1 MPKRTTKLGM
11 ALAIGLLVA
20 GGCGVET
27 VPAGRV
33 TPKTGSVSTSSTFSM
48 PPTPTSSWAPPTST
62 AVPTPTPTPTPAPQQ
77 FVPPTTAA
85 VEVPKQVEPPP
96 SKARP
101 KTTPTAKAPNLAEC
115 GSDYYRNTDG
125 VCVHRP
131 ATGPGAA
138 DGATALCKDGS
149 YSYSQNRRGTCS
161 GHGGVRTWL

>member
-1 MPKRTTKLGM
+1 MPT
-11 ALAIGLLVA
+11 
-20 GGCGVET
+20 
-27 VPAGRV
+27 
-33 TPKTGSVSTSSTFSM
+33 
-48 PPTPTSSWAPPTST
+48 
-62 AVPTPTPTPTPAPQQ
+62 
-77 FVPPTTAA
+77 TTAA
-85 VEVPKQVEPPP
+85 VAVPKQVDPTP
-96 SKARP
+96 SKTRP
-101 KTTPTAKAPNLAEC
+101 KTTPTAKAPNPAEC

>member
-1 MPKRTTKLGM
+1 MPKRTTKLGV

-27 VPAGRV
+27 VPRGRV
-33 TPKTGSVSTSSTFSM
+33 TPQSSPVPTVPTSTST
-48 PPTPTSSWAPPTST
+48 WAPPTS
-62 AVPTPTPTPTPAPQQ
+62 TPTPTPAPQQ
-77 FVPPTTAA
+77 FVPTTTAA
-85 VEVPKQVEPPP
+85 VEVPKQVEPKPTKTP
-96 SKARP
+96 P
-101 KTTPTAKAPNLAEC
+101 KTTQAAKAPNPAEC
-115 GSDYYRNTDG
+115 GSDHYRNTDG

>member
-1 MPKRTTKLGM
+1 M

-27 VPAGRV
+27 VPTGRV
-33 TPKTGSVSTSSTFSM
+33 TPQSTVETSS
-48 PPTPTSSWAPPTST
+48 TPTSSSVPPTTT
-62 AVPTPTPTPTPAPQQ
+62 ATPTPTPER
-77 FVPPTTAA
+77 FVPPTTDLG
-85 VEVPKQVEPPP
+85 EVSKQVDPPP
-96 SKARP
+96 SKTRP
-101 KTTPTAKAPNLAEC
+101 KTTPTAKAPNPADC

-131 ATGPGAA
+131 ASGPRAA

>member
-1 MPKRTTKLGM
+1 MPKRTVKLGM
-11 ALAIGLLVA
+11 ALAIGLLIA

-27 VPAGRV
+27 VPTGRV
-33 TPKTGSVSTSSTFSM
+33 TPQSSPVSTSA
-48 PPTPTSSWAPPTST
+48 TPTSSWTPPPST
-62 AVPTPTPTPTPAPQQ
+62 TATPSPTPAPQQ
-77 FVPPTTAA
+77 FVPPATTA

-96 SKARP
+96 SKTRP

-125 VCVHRP
+125 LCVHRP

>member
-27 VPAGRV
+27 VPTGRV
-33 TPKTGSVSTSSTFSM
+33 TPQSSPVPTLSTVPASSSTE
-48 PPTPTSSWAPPTST
+48 TPPTST
-62 AVPTPTPTPTPAPQQ
+62 AIPTPAPQR
-77 FVPPTTAA
+77 FVPTTTAA
-85 VEVPKQVEPPP
+85 VEVPKQVEPKPAKTP
-96 SKARP
+96 P
-101 KTTPTAKAPNLAEC
+101 KTTQAAKAPNPAEC

-125 VCVHRP
+125 ACVHRP
-131 ATGPGAA
+131 SAGPGAA

>member
-27 VPAGRV
+27 VPTGRV
-33 TPKTGSVSTSSTFSM
+33 TTQSSPASTTTTVSTSSTPS
-48 PPTPTSSWAPPTST
+48 SSWAAPTTTDT
-62 AVPTPTPTPTPAPQQ
+62 AVSTPAPQQ
-77 FVPPTTAA
+77 FVAPTTTA
-85 VEVPKQVEPPP
+85 VAVPKQVDPTPT
-96 SKARP
+96 KTRP

-138 DGATALCKDGS
+138 DGATAVCKDGS

>member
-1 MPKRTTKLGM
+1 M

-27 VPAGRV
+27 APTGRV
-33 TPKTGSVSTSSTFSM
+33 TPQNS
-48 PPTPTSSWAPPTST
+48 PTSTTPAGSWAPPTST
-62 AVPTPTPTPTPAPQQ
+62 ATPIPTPQQ
-77 FVPPTTAA
+77 FVPPATTA
-85 VEVPKQVEPPP
+85 VEVPTQVEPKPT
-96 SKARP
+96 KARP
-101 KTTPTAKAPNLAEC
+101 KTTQATPAAKAPNLAEC

-138 DGATALCKDGS
+138 AGATALCKDGS

>member
-27 VPAGRV
+27 VPSGRV
-33 TPKTGSVSTSSTFSM
+33 TPQSGSVSTSSTLS
-48 PPTPTSSWAPPTST
+48 TPTSSWAPPTTTT
-62 AVPTPTPTPTPAPQQ
+62 ATPTPTSQQ

-101 KTTPTAKAPNLAEC
+101 KTTPTAKAPSLAEC

>member
-1 MPKRTTKLGM
+1 M
-11 ALAIGLLVA
+11 ALAIGFLVA

-27 VPAGRV
+27 APAGRV
-33 TPKTGSVSTSSTFSM
+33 TTQSSTASTSTTASTS
-48 PPTPTSSWAPPTST
+48 PTPTTSWAAPTT
-62 AVPTPTPTPTPAPQQ
+62 TDTPTPAPQQ
-77 FVPPTTAA
+77 FVPPTTTALA
-85 VEVPKQVEPPP
+85 VPKQVDPTP

-101 KTTPTAKAPNLAEC
+101 KTTPTAKAPNPAAC

>member
-1 MPKRTTKLGM
+1 MPKRATKLGM

-27 VPAGRV
+27 VPTGRV
-33 TPKTGSVSTSSTFSM
+33 TPQNGPASATSTTSTPS
-48 PPTPTSSWAPPTST
+48 SSWAPPTST
-62 AVPTPTPTPTPAPQQ
+62 ATPTPTLQQLVPQ
-77 FVPPTTAA
+77 TTAA
-85 VEVPKQVEPPP
+85 VDVPKQVEPAPT
-96 SKARP
+96 KTRP

-115 GSDYYRNTDG
+115 GSDHYRNSDG

-138 DGATALCKDGS
+138 DGATAICKDGS

>member
-1 MPKRTTKLGM
+1 M

-20 GGCGVET
+20 GACGVET
-27 VPAGRV
+27 VPTGRV
-33 TPKTGSVSTSSTFSM
+33 TPTSSRMSTPATSTWT
-48 PPTPTSSWAPPTST
+48 PPTTTTT
-62 AVPTPTPTPTPAPQQ
+62 ATPTPTPQQ
-77 FVPPTTAA
+77 FVPTTTAA
-85 VEVPKQVEPPP
+85 VEVPKQVEPKPT
-96 SKARP
+96 KTRP
-101 KTTPTAKAPNLAEC
+101 KTTQATPKAPNPAEC

-131 ATGPGAA
+131 ASGPGAA

>member
-1 MPKRTTKLGM
+1 MSKRTTKLGM

-27 VPAGRV
+27 APSGRV
-33 TPKTGSVSTSSTFSM
+33 TPQSGSVSTSA
-48 PPTPTSSWAPPTST
+48 TPTSSSWTPPTTTT
-62 AVPTPTPTPTPAPQQ
+62 ATPTPTPQQ

-85 VEVPKQVEPPP
+85 VEVPKQVEPSP

-101 KTTPTAKAPNLAEC
+101 KTTPTAKAPSLAEC

>member
-1 MPKRTTKLGM
+1 MPKNATKLGM

-27 VPAGRV
+27 VPTGKV
-33 TPKTGSVSTSSTFSM
+33 TPQQSTIPTSSTPS
-48 PPTPTSSWAPPTST
+48 SSWAPP
-62 AVPTPTPTPTPAPQQ
+62 PTTTTPERLVQP
-77 FVPPTTAA
+77 PPTS
-85 VEVPKQVEPPP
+85 VEVPAPVEPLPAKT
-96 SKARP
+96 SP
-101 KTTPTAKAPNLAEC
+101 KTAPTAKAPNPVDC
-115 GSDYYRNTDG
+115 GSDHYRNTDG

-131 ATGPGAA
+131 ATGPGAS

>member
-1 MPKRTTKLGM
+1 MSKRTTKLGM

-27 VPAGRV
+27 APAGRV
-33 TPKTGSVSTSSTFSM
+33 TSESSLPTSSA
-48 PPTPTSSWAPPTST
+48 PTSSWAPPTPTTTT
-62 AVPTPTPTPTPAPQQ
+62 ATPTPTPTLQQ
-77 FVPPTTAA
+77 FVPPTTTA
-85 VEVPKQVEPPP
+85 VDVPKQVDPVP
-96 SKARP
+96 SKTRP

-115 GSDYYRNTDG
+115 GSDHYRNTDG

-131 ATGPGAA
+131 ASGPGAA

>member
-1 MPKRTTKLGM
+1 M
-11 ALAIGLLVA
+11 ALAIVLLVA
-20 GGCGVET
+20 GGCGVGT
-27 VPAGRV
+27 VPAERV
-33 TPKTGSVSTSSTFSM
+33 TPQSGSVSTSAPS
-48 PPTPTSSWAPPTST
+48 TSSWAAPTTTTATPPTT
-62 AVPTPTPTPTPAPQQ
+62 TTPTPTPQQ
-77 FVPPTTAA
+77 FVPTTTAA
-85 VEVPKQVEPPP
+85 VEMSKQAEPPP

-101 KTTPTAKAPNLAEC
+101 KTTPTAKAPSLAEC

-131 ATGPGAA
+131 ATGAGAA

>member
-1 MPKRTTKLGM
+1 M

-20 GGCGVET
+20 GGCGAET

-33 TPKTGSVSTSSTFSM
+33 TPQSGPVSTAPATPTAGTTTS
-48 PPTPTSSWAPPTST
+48 TPTSSRTPPT
-62 AVPTPTPTPTPAPQQ
+62 PQQ
-77 FVPPTTAA
+77 FVPTTTAA
-85 VEVPKQVEPPP
+85 FEVPKQVEPKPTRTP
-96 SKARP
+96 P
-101 KTTPTAKAPNLAEC
+101 KTTQAAKAPNSAEC

-131 ATGPGAA
+131 AAGPGAA

>member
-1 MPKRTTKLGM
+1 M
-11 ALAIGLLVA
+11 ALAIGILVA

-27 VPAGRV
+27 AP
-33 TPKTGSVSTSSTFSM
+33 TGKVGSPSSTVRTS
-48 PPTPTSSWAPPTST
+48 PSPTSSWAPPTSAPT
-62 AVPTPTPTPTPAPQQ
+62 PEPLAQSTPTSVEVPTPVQ
-77 FVPPTTAA
+77 
-85 VEVPKQVEPPP
+85 PPP
-96 SKARP
+96 SKTRP
-101 KTTPTAKAPNLAEC
+101 KTTPTAKAPDLTDC

-131 ATGPGAA
+131 SAGPGAA

>member
-1 MPKRTTKLGM
+1 MPKSATKLGM

-20 GGCGVET
+20 GACGVET
-27 VPAGRV
+27 VPTGRV
-33 TPKTGSVSTSSTFSM
+33 TPTSSRMSTPATSTWT
-48 PPTPTSSWAPPTST
+48 PPTTTTT
-62 AVPTPTPTPTPAPQQ
+62 ATPTPTPQQ
-77 FVPPTTAA
+77 FVPTTTAA
-85 VEVPKQVEPPP
+85 VEVPKQVEPKPT
-96 SKARP
+96 KTRP
-101 KTTPTAKAPNLAEC
+101 KTTQATPKAPNPAEC

-131 ATGPGAA
+131 ASGPGAA

>member
-1 MPKRTTKLGM
+1 M

-27 VPAGRV
+27 VPSGRV
-33 TPKTGSVSTSSTFSM
+33 TPQSGSTSTGSTASTPS
-48 PPTPTSSWAPPTST
+48 SSWAPPTST
-62 AVPTPTPTPTPAPQQ
+62 ATPAPAPQQ
-77 FVPPTTAA
+77 FVPPATTA
-85 VEVPKQVEPPP
+85 VEVPKQVEPKPT
-96 SKARP
+96 KARP
-101 KTTPTAKAPNLAEC
+101 KTTQATPTAKAPNLAEC

>member
-1 MPKRTTKLGM
+1 MPKSATKLGM

-20 GGCGVET
+20 GACGVET
-27 VPAGRV
+27 VPTGRV
-33 TPKTGSVSTSSTFSM
+33 TPASSQMSTPTSTAWT
-48 PPTPTSSWAPPTST
+48 PPTPTTT
-62 AVPTPTPTPTPAPQQ
+62 ATPTPTPQQ
-77 FVPPTTAA
+77 FVPTTTGA
-85 VEVPKQVEPPP
+85 VEVPKQVEPKPT
-96 SKARP
+96 KARP
-101 KTTPTAKAPNLAEC
+101 KTAQATPKAPNPAEC

-131 ATGPGAA
+131 ASGPGAA

>member
-1 MPKRTTKLGM
+1 M

-27 VPAGRV
+27 GPAGRV
-33 TPKTGSVSTSSTFSM
+33 TTQSSSTTQSTSTTQSSSTPASSSWAA
-48 PPTPTSSWAPPTST
+48 PTTTDTPTS
-62 AVPTPTPTPTPAPQQ
+62 APQQ
-77 FVPPTTAA
+77 FVPPSTTAVA
-85 VEVPKQVEPPP
+85 VPKQVDPAP
-96 SKARP
+96 SKTRP

-138 DGATALCKDGS
+138 NGATALCKDGS

>member
-1 MPKRTTKLGM
+1 MPKRATKLGM

-27 VPAGRV
+27 APTGRV
-33 TPKTGSVSTSSTFSM
+33 TPQSGPVSTAST
-48 PPTPTSSWAPPTST
+48 TPTGPT
-62 AVPTPTPTPTPAPQQ
+62 VPTGPTTTPTPASSRTSPTPQQ
-77 FVPPTTAA
+77 FVPTTTAA
-85 VEVPKQVEPPP
+85 VEVPKQVEPKPTRTP
-96 SKARP
+96 P
-101 KTTPTAKAPNLAEC
+101 KTTQAAKAPNLVEC
-115 GSDYYRNTDG
+115 GSDYYRNTVG

-131 ATGPGAA
+131 SAGPGAA

>member
-1 MPKRTTKLGM
+1 M
-11 ALAIGLLVA
+11 ALAIGLMVA

-27 VPAGRV
+27 VPTGRV
-33 TPKTGSVSTSSTFSM
+33 TPQSGPVSTAPTTPTVPTALTTTS
-48 PPTPTSSWAPPTST
+48 TPTSSWTPRTPQQS
-62 AVPTPTPTPTPAPQQ
+62 VPTATS
-77 FVPPTTAA
+77 A
-85 VEVPKQVEPPP
+85 VEVPKQVEPKPTKTPP
-96 SKARP
+96 KSTQA
-101 KTTPTAKAPNLAEC
+101 AKAPNLAEC

-131 ATGPGAA
+131 SAGPGAA

>member
-27 VPAGRV
+27 VPRGRV
-33 TPKTGSVSTSSTFSM
+33 TPQTGSTSVVS
-48 PPTPTSSWAPPTST
+48 TPTSSRVLPTTT
-62 AVPTPTPTPTPAPQQ
+62 ATPAPAPQQ
-77 FVPPTTAA
+77 FVPTTTAA
-85 VEVPKQVEPPP
+85 AEVPKQVEPKPAKTP
-96 SKARP
+96 P
-101 KTTPTAKAPNLAEC
+101 KTTQAAKAPNPAEC

-131 ATGPGAA
+131 ASGPGAA

>member
-1 MPKRTTKLGM
+1 MPRRTTKLGI

-27 VPAGRV
+27 VPTGRV
-33 TPKTGSVSTSSTFSM
+33 TTQSSTSTTTTVPTVST
-48 PPTPTSSWAPPTST
+48 PPPTSSWAAPTT
-62 AVPTPTPTPTPAPQQ
+62 TDTPTPEPQQ
-77 FVPPTTAA
+77 FVPPTTTA
-85 VEVPKQVEPPP
+85 VAVPKQVDPTP
-96 SKARP
+96 SKTRP
-101 KTTPTAKAPNLAEC
+101 KATPTAKAPNLAEC

-138 DGATALCKDGS
+138 NGATALCKDGS

>member
-1 MPKRTTKLGM
+1 MPRRTTKLGI
-11 ALAIGLLVA
+11 ALAIGLLAA

-27 VPAGRV
+27 VPTGRV
-33 TPKTGSVSTSSTFSM
+33 TTQSSTSTSTTTTVPT
-48 PPTPTSSWAPPTST
+48 PPPTSSWAAPTT
-62 AVPTPTPTPTPAPQQ
+62 TDTPTPAPQQ
-77 FVPPTTAA
+77 FVPPTTTA
-85 VEVPKQVEPPP
+85 VAVPKQVDPTP
-96 SKARP
+96 SKTRP

-138 DGATALCKDGS
+138 NGATALCKDGS

>member
-1 MPKRTTKLGM
+1 MPKRTTKLGV

-27 VPAGRV
+27 VPTGRV
-33 TPKTGSVSTSSTFSM
+33 TPQSGSVSTSSTLSTPISSWT
-48 PPTPTSSWAPPTST
+48 PPTTTTS
-62 AVPTPTPTPTPAPQQ
+62 TPAPTPQQ
-77 FVPPTTAA
+77 VVPPTTAA

-96 SKARP
+96 SRARP

-138 DGATALCKDGS
+138 DGATAICKDGS

>member
-1 MPKRTTKLGM
+1 MPKSATKLGM

-20 GGCGVET
+20 GACGVET
-27 VPAGRV
+27 VPTGRV
-33 TPKTGSVSTSSTFSM
+33 TPASSRMSTPATSTWT
-48 PPTPTSSWAPPTST
+48 PPTTTTT
-62 AVPTPTPTPTPAPQQ
+62 ATPTPTPQQ
-77 FVPPTTAA
+77 FVPTTTAA
-85 VEVPKQVEPPP
+85 VEVPKQVEPKPT
-96 SKARP
+96 KTRP
-101 KTTPTAKAPNLAEC
+101 KTTQATPKAPNPAEC

-131 ATGPGAA
+131 ASGPGAA